1 MPAGLTKH
9 ADKPTQ
15 SLNRRL
21 AKESKEFSFSAATD
35 AVELS
40 HELPSMTKLTF
51 ESGRNRNAALR
62 PTIVSLTF
70 DDGTADQYV
79 VRAML
84 AQNSI
89 KATFYVNS
97 NKIGRTS
104 SFLTWDELSDLA
116 ADGNEVGGHT
126 PDHVDLTKLRTAEA
140 TRQVYEGRQALI
152 SRGFPATSFAYPYGA
167 RTAKVESIVRQ
178 CGYQSAR
185 RAWGLSPVGSMP
197 SDSNAVVAETIPP
210 RNVWAIRAAGV
221 NLAHTLSDLQGAVT
235 GAENAGG
242 GWVVLVFHNISDGR
256 SRNGAS
262 VSASI
267 LSAFLDWLASRSA
280 VETHVRTMSDVVAD
294 GARSPLALVAP
305 PQKRGGNAE
314 EAPAGLWRRMRT
326 AFTG

>member
-1 MPAGLTKH
+1 M
-9 ADKPTQ
+9 
-15 SLNRRL
+15 
-21 AKESKEFSFSAATD
+21 
-35 AVELS
+35 ELS
-40 HELPSMTKLTF
+40 HQLPSMTKLTLK
-51 ESGRNRNAALR
+51 SGRNRNAAPR

-70 DDGTADQYV
+70 DDGTADQYA

-84 AQNSI
+84 AQNSL

-97 NKIGRTS
+97 NKIGRT

-126 PDHVDLTKLRTAEA
+126 PDHVDLTKLRTTEA

-167 RTAKVESIVRQ
+167 RTAKVESIVGQ

-197 SDSNAVVAETIPP
+197 PNSNAVVAETIPP

-256 SRNGAS
+256 SRNPAS
-262 VSASI
+262 VRASI

-294 GARSPLALVAP
+294 VARSPLTLVAP
-305 PQKRGGNAE
+305 PRKQGGYA
-314 EAPAGLWRRMRT
+314 APAGLWRRMRT
-326 AFTG
+326 AFAG